1 MKKRFKL
8 LVAIL
13 SLVSLVSFGL
23 AACKV
28 PTPNPSEQQFTL
40 VVNNDDSLGSV
51 TISPHKSHYD
61 YGELIN
67 ITVTAKDDAHVFF
80 GVNLNGT
87 LNELNSNVFS
97 FNIKEN
103 TIIEVLY
110 KQIKPESDIMP
121 EELFNTLKGRLHLLG
136 NYSYDHSNDEYDR
149 NFTIDVVYGNNI
161 LSTTESNPETGEIFY
176 DYIYKKDNRT
186 IKMVVR
192 TIDNEIAEYPS
203 DSLFKDYYNPF
214 DLPERITASDFKKV
228 GDGVYSVVITNDNA
242 ENIKKVATAIT
253 GWNETIAEFTVTE
266 EDGKIT
272 KLHIVTKEIYPLQG
286 NTEDHY
292 NSTYDFDITEHGTA
306 DVADEKLKPF
316 PRNAEHEILETALK
330 TAAAAESYAV
340 NHRGHEVGYKE
351 PEGGETRPGYG
362 DTNYFV
368 YSTHDMVY
376 DAYQGEQHGFKV
388 LKNGENEYVYPFDYN
403 EKTKEITLSD
413 PVNATI
419 ESLKATFTEFKV
431 ELFKYSHKDS
441 DGLDVYILRTNNA
454 ASFIAPCFA
463 LGNEKA
469 QYSYAT
475 DFTIKLKNGVLNT
488 VVFTYKTYGIEET
501 VTLIYDFE
509 TELSFPDLDFENAT
523 KTSVFDDFVGQY
535 KDDDGN
541 FCEATK
547 SGFTLNG
554 EEVTITSV
562 QKDNNGRV
570 IFVGMWN
577 GVEIS
582 ISKWSSKQLLI
593 QNDLLTINYLLTAVE
608 PQEEIIIP
616 DEMHGVWEIIN
627 EQEGLRYEFI
637 IQSRTMWCNGTELPL
652 ISYNESE
659 GLTAKYLD
667 GTLHIL
673 SVDEDEQHTKFLH
686 VVILDSDNNYIQ
698 FYPTKVEK
706 DAGIEIPTDYVG
718 AYLTD
723 DLTVKVIIEYGSI
736 KINGIEFKPASYS
749 EQDGFVGI
757 YGEYTDYT
765 VSFFSMFGAVDKDKI
780 VVGRDGEY
788 YTAKRTK
795 SLKNDYIGTW
805 TGTYEYELTDE
816 NGQLVKDE
824 AGNVV
829 TVKENYLI
837 VITDTSITVNGVA
850 HPVKFSDEGYGY
862 ELHLEN
868 NPYTVYLLFRY
879 NAYGNGIMVMYDDNV
894 LLVVLTKKDVGKV
907 DESLVGNWKNNEKAV
922 RIDKDGKVEVK
933 LDTKDFVKVT
943 AEYDG
948 EKTSFTFKYMT
959 TSYTLS
965 FDAEKDALVL
975 VGGNETVVLPRFSNY
990 TLPKTIVGSWICED
1004 KNASM
1009 TITEDL
1015 IIIVLNGASYEIKEA
1030 EVTTGGG
1037 VTYFTFYINGVEYS
1051 AEYGTYGENL
1061 VIVEYGEKTSFFS
1074 FSPVVNE

>member
-13 SLVSLVSFGL
+13 SLVALVSFSF
-23 AACKV
+23 AACK
-28 PTPNPSEQQFTL
+28 PTETNHEQQFTL
-40 VVNNDDSLGSV
+40 VVNNDDNLGAV
-51 TISPHKSHYD
+51 TISPIKSHYD

-67 ITVTAKDDAHVFF
+67 VVITEKDDSHVFS
-80 GVNLNGT
+80 GVTVNGT
-87 LNELNSNVFS
+87 LNETNSNDFS

-103 TIIEVLY
+103 TIIEVIY
-110 KQIKPESDIMP
+110 KQKTPESDAMS
-121 EELFNTLKGRLHLLG
+121 EELFNTLKGRMHLLG
-136 NYSYDHSNDEYDR
+136 NYSYDHSNDDYDR

-161 LSTTESNPETGEIFY
+161 LSTTESNPETGEVFY

-192 TIDNEIAEYPS
+192 TIDNEIVEYPS

-214 DLPERITASDFKKV
+214 DLSERITASDFKKV

-253 GWNETIAEFTVTE
+253 GWNENIAEFTVTE

-292 NSTYDFDITEHGTA
+292 HSTYDFVITEHGTA
-306 DVADEKLKPF
+306 DVAEEKLKPF

-330 TAAAAESYAV
+330 NAAAAESYAV
-340 NHRGHEVGYKE
+340 NHRGHEVGYEE
-351 PEGGETRPGYG
+351 PDGGETRPGYG

-368 YSTHDMVY
+368 YSTPDMVY

-388 LKNGENEYVYPFDYN
+388 LKSGENEYVYPFDYN
-403 EKTKEITLSD
+403 EKTKEVTLSD

-441 DGLDVYILRTNNA
+441 DGLDVYILRTNDA

-475 DFTIKLKNGVLNT
+475 DFTIKLKDGVLNT
-488 VVFTYKTYGIEET
+488 IVFTYKTYGIEET

-509 TELSFPDLDFENAT
+509 TELSFPELDFENAT

-562 QKDNNGRV
+562 DKSTGQI
-570 IFVGMWN
+570 IFIGSWN
-577 GVEIS
+577 GNTVY
-582 ISKWSSKQLLI
+582 ISKLSAKQLYIQVYSSGDILI
-593 QNDLLTINYLLTAVE
+593 NVYKLDAVE
-608 PQEEIIIP
+608 TQEVTIP
-616 DEMHGVWEIIN
+616 EEMHGVWKIDN
-627 EQEGLRYEFI
+627 DDEGLHYEFTI
-637 IQSRTMWCNGTELPL
+637 HAHAIWCNEEELPL
-652 ISYNESE
+652 ISYTATE
-659 GLTAKYLD
+659 GLAVKFGSSTIYFYGVSKDDEGSYMTALIVYSD
-667 GTLHIL
+667 GTY
-673 SVDEDEQHTKFLH
+673 VEFP
-686 VVILDSDNNYIQ
+686 VN
-698 FYPTKVEK
+698 KVEK

-736 KINGIEFKPASYS
+736 KINGIEFKPSSYS
-749 EQDGFVGI
+749 EQDGFVGT

-765 VSFFSMFGAVDKDKI
+765 VSFFSMFGTVDKDKI

-795 SLKNDYIGTW
+795 SLKNDYVGTW

-824 AGNVV
+824 TGNVV
-829 TVKENYLI
+829 TVKENYVI
-837 VITDTSITVNGVA
+837 VITDTSITLNGVA
-850 HPVKFSDEGYGY
+850 HPVKFNDDGYGY

-879 NAYGNGIMVMYDDNV
+879 NVYGNGIMVMYDDNV

-907 DESLVGNWKNNEKAV
+907 DENLVGNWKNDDKTV

-933 LDTKDFVKVT
+933 FDTKDFVKVT

-948 EKTSFTFKYMT
+948 EKMSFSFKYMT
-959 TSYTLS
+959 TTYALS
-965 FDAEKDALVL
+965 FDAEKDALIL
-975 VGGNETVVLPRFSNY
+975 VGDGKTVVLPRFSNY
-990 TLPKTIVGSWICED
+990 TLPKAIVGSWICED

-1015 IIIVLNGASYEIKEA
+1015 ITIVLNGTSYEIKEA
-1030 EVTTGGG
+1030 EVSANGGII
-1037 VTYFTFYINGVEYS
+1037 YFIFYINGIEYS
-1051 AEYGTYGENL
+1051 AEYGTYGESL
-1061 VIVEYGEKTSFFS
+1061 VIVEYGETPSFIS